1 MLILLNWC
9 SMICS
14 ILVSINL
21 NFWIGKCIIECVI
34 LLGFSLFQ
42 LLFNHLSIQQYGKIK
57 TNKATKCELNA
68 ISICIQIIW
77 MDEYDSS
84 FFNGSWILQ
93 KGRMPTYS
101 RKNRRINTI
110 PIIIDLK
117 LNGCPL
123 LSAMFFTFSKSS
135 LPACHNNNNDFDH
148 LEHFVELKNYLVFNN
163 ALNVSLLDTFY
174 VTEFKSHMWL
184 ISN

>member
-1 MLILLNWC
+1 MEKSKPTKRPNVNWMPFLYAFK
-9 SMICS
+9 SFEW
-14 ILVSINL
+14 N
-21 NFWIGKCIIECVI
+21 CV
-34 LLGFSLFQ
+34 LCM
-42 LLFNHLSIQQYGKIK
+42 N
-57 TNKATKCELNA
+57 TTRV
-68 ISICIQIIW
+68 
-77 MDEYDSS
+77 
-84 FFNGSWILQ
+84 FFYNGSWILQ

-135 LPACHNNNNDFDH
+135 LPACHNNNNDFNH

-174 VTEFKSHMWL
+174 VTEFKSHVINFKL
-184 ISN
+184 TENFIVAI